1 MPSLL
6 SINEIAAVETHPLRH
21 AILRSQ
27 QTRADCV
34 FPGDDGVGT
43 FHLGG
48 FLDGR
53 LIVIASVMKEREQ
66 RFQKFAS
73 MNQFRLRGMATA
85 LDKRGNGFGS
95 AVLDACVERCWAE
108 GSEIVWCNARTSAA
122 NFYQKKG
129 FWALPETFEI
139 PAIGP
144 HQVMFLDHAGLRS
157 SHTNGN

>member
-21 AILRSQ
+21 AILRPQ
-27 QTRADCV
+27 QTLADCV

-43 FHLGG
+43 FHFGG

-53 LIVIASVMKEREQ
+53 LVVIASVMKEREQ
-66 RFQKFAS
+66 RFQEFAA
-73 MNQFRLRGMATA
+73 MKQFRLRGMATA
-85 LDKRGNGFGS
+85 LDEQGKGFGS

-108 GSEIVWCNARTSAA
+108 GGEIFWCNARTSAA
-122 NFYQKKG
+122 NFYQKRG
-129 FWALPETFEI
+129 FSTLPETFEI

-144 HQVMFLDHAGLRS
+144 HQVMFLDRE
-157 SHTNGN
+157 